1 MIILTI
7 ILIILAIILIII
19 FSLLFIN
26 LHIQINYKVKNTE
39 INAIISIKILK
50 LKIFNKRF
58 NNKQTQN
65 ELSTSE
71 EPEKNK
77 TKTPLKDKINEIKPL
92 IPLIKNSKKILIN
105 FLKIIRQ
112 SIKLNKF
119 ETHTSLGLYDYVD
132 TVKIV
137 GFLSMLNI
145 LPNLSKKVSITTEAL
160 FGEEIIK
167 SNGKISFKIR
177 LFKPFLGLLK
187 LISDKNIRE
196 IIKKIY
202 QIKKENDGA
211 KT

>member
-92 IPLIKNSKKILIN
+92 IPLIKNSKEILKN
-105 FLKIIRQ
+105 FLKICRK
-112 SIKLNKF
+112 SIKLNNF
-119 ETHTSLGLYDYVD
+119 ETHISLGLYDYVD